1 MGAEAISAEL
11 SVNIAELPAFPAVN
25 ALTVLISTLR
35 IVVEA
40 LKLLSEVL
48 GSRANVP
55 VVTNFVVLNQSKRIL
70 FPLRRTL
77 AFVVS
82 TEGIIP

>member
-1 MGAEAISAEL
+1 M
-11 SVNIAELPAFPAVN
+11 VNAAVLPTFPEVN
-25 ALTVLISTLR
+25 ALTVLISRLR
-35 IVVEA
+35 IVVA
-40 LKLLSEVL
+40 SLKLLSADL
-48 GSRANVP
+48 GSILKDP
-55 VVTNFVVLNQSKRIL
+55 VVPIFVVLKPSKRTL